1 MLYPLTL
8 TASPLVCPS
17 PTVREG
23 TAWCDGGTGT
33 SRFGEGGNVLCLAEP
48 ARRPSG
54 SSTTIDAE
62 VVGAGVCIAG
72 KFRIPAD
79 LQKLADFVVSYDL
92 TSSPSNL
99 LETFL
104 NSGGVYV
111 PSLETLPNTG
121 EFLTTLPLDQEGAY
135 DISIHAKLLNTDG
148 SFQDANI
155 IRHVIRVAQPDL
167 TVTRGRVGD
176 LPSSPGCSGP
186 TPPAGCL
193 VPHESTSP
201 RPSPGAPARTVQ
213 LAVPTGT
220 SARSVELCVNSSTE
234 DHNAGDSV
242 VVRAVNTITD
252 TSANPAREL
261 LIESSCASGEGTDCR
276 IENSSNSSFCPGG
289 FKIKVPVGHGHN
301 QIDLFV
307 NNLVTGRDIGA
318 AERISIDPF
327 DIDLKGPALCVNYLD
342 RNGRVIE
349 GVDNKNILASEAG
362 EAVTVDV
369 TLGTCGSTPESVT
382 ATPPAVCHPES
393 PPACVVCPLGSP
405 PDCRDSPVCI
415 QRNDEKTE
423 AGAPKFLAMC
433 SSQREGRTHY
443 QSRFSGFRFPM
454 NTVLIKAEDNAQNET
469 VESHSFGYGN
479 VRALFDESGRLDL
492 QQAMVPNGVGGFL
505 NANFIQRELKPLIV
519 QALNSSKFKDDLF
532 FKLLDPHQPDDA
544 ERNCLYQLE
553 SQLSCSFRHLGALA
567 HQNQPGLS
575 QIVAIKP
582 FCDGNRCRI
591 GDFEIP
597 SLQLMSGNT
606 VRVQLKLK
614 GWSGPAE
621 MYTMQFTDVD
631 GDSVVDTED
640 SDVDNDG
647 ICDVFVPHIG
657 TCTDANHDNVCDE
670 EVSLTGNQGKGLNS
684 TGKCVLDKT
693 IAARD
698 CPDVKPGDKYFG
710 CSDQYNNIDHL
721 PKNRDLPGILV
732 PDPDFGTYVIPL
744 NFRIRELTLNLNV
757 QFSKDRDGR
766 LSVNISNVPG
776 RELVEA
782 RSSGDYLLDFDCNKT
797 ISDIYQG
804 GGPETRLSGQHIRID
819 TEACNSLRTLNAAL
833 SGDAAIID
841 DLPIRLGRGALLNL
855 IHRNIRAT
863 QSINEQFGCTIEAIT
878 RCSTPRRLET
888 QLSRFDIDK
897 VMSISTKVA
906 DKKFH
911 MDFFSPLRS
920 TDVLIDS
927 QGLGFAS
934 KGLLLPA
941 GVTSSSDVSER
952 DSREFMNSLPS
963 EFKNRKFGP
972 LSKTGKGVALHP
984 VDASYLMGNEINL
997 ALNEETINSVLHA
1010 VNLLLWKQG
1019 QDDDNSGILDLSAK
1033 KLREDFGMAIPNI
1046 ETPGC
1051 HDKHG
1056 SVVDE
1061 SNWKCFPFSLH
1072 LANVFGPDVLNYVDF
1087 NGNNVSGETRDSLVP
1102 LILRNEMNPFSP
1114 PTVRIVDVTPL
1125 SGADVDGHPGPTN
1138 QILAELEIG
1147 MGNAR
1152 MSVFE
1157 QKVED
1162 WNATTLQGTGEIKN
1176 WCDDDRFPGANT
1188 VKCRATNPADR
1199 KKLPIVTFG
1208 VSGRVSITL
1217 LLTVGENGILRAEG
1231 GVSSVANAGSTPE
1244 APMHIDLDANK
1255 TYLNFTTLENNT
1267 IVPDAKLAEIMKRQ
1281 TYVILRDYLFGP
1293 DRDVKINIPAQ
1304 VPLQAYCSRYTSDSP
1319 DLCRC
1324 VRDPSGE
1331 DCNNVGAIQD
1341 MWDQLNLH
1349 QFGIEGVTVDR
1360 PQLGVT
1366 SDEGPTRYL
1375 TIGTG
1380 ITFDLVH

>member
-1 MLYPLTL
+1 M
-8 TASPLVCPS
+8 
-17 PTVREG
+17 G
-23 TAWCDGGTGT
+23 
-33 SRFGEGGNVLCLAEP
+33 SRFAEGGNVLCLAEP
-48 ARRPSG
+48 MRRPSG
-54 SSTTIDAE
+54 ASTAIDAE

-72 KFRIPAD
+72 KFRTPTD
-79 LQKLADFVVSYDL
+79 LQKLADFVVSYDFL
-92 TSSPSNL
+92 SSSL
-99 LETFL
+99 LDSL
-104 NSGGVYV
+104 MNSGGVYV

-121 EFLTTLPLDQEGAY
+121 EFLTTLPLEQEGTY
-135 DISIHAKLLNTDG
+135 NINVYGRLIKEDG
-148 SFQDANI
+148 TFQDINI
-155 IRHVIRVAQPDL
+155 SRTIIRVAQPDL

-176 LPSSPGCSGP
+176 LSSSPDCAGA

-193 VPHESTSP
+193 APHEGTSP
-201 RPSPGAPARTVQ
+201 RPSSERAVARTIQ
-213 LAVPTGT
+213 LTVPAGT
-220 SARSVELCVNSSTE
+220 SARNVDLCVNSSTE
-234 DHNAGDSV
+234 DRSAGDSV

-252 TSANPAREL
+252 ESANPSREL
-261 LIESSCASGEGTDCR
+261 LVESSCASGEGTNCPVD
-276 IENSSNSSFCPGG
+276 SSSFCRGG

-342 RNGRVIE
+342 RNGRAIE
-349 GVDNKNILASEAG
+349 DVDNKNMLASEAG

-369 TLGTCGSTPESVT
+369 TLGACGVNPESVT
-382 ATPPAVCHPES
+382 ATPPAVCHLEN
-393 PPACVVCPLGSP
+393 PPACEPT
-405 PDCRDSPVCI
+405 SPVCI

-423 AGAPKFLAMC
+423 AGAAKFLAMC
-433 SSQREGRTHY
+433 SMQREGRIHY

-454 NTVLIKAEDNAQNET
+454 NTVLIKAKDNAQNET

-479 VRALFDESGRLDL
+479 VRALFDESGHLDL
-492 QQAMVPNGVGGFL
+492 QHATVPNGVGGFL
-505 NANFIQRELKPLIV
+505 SASFIQTELKPLIV
-519 QALNSSKFKDDLF
+519 EALNSSKFKDDLF

-553 SQLSCSFRHLGALA
+553 SQLSCSFSHLGALA
-567 HQNQPGLS
+567 HQNRPGLS

-606 VRVQLKLK
+606 MRVQLKLK

-621 MYTMQFTDVD
+621 MYAMQFTDVD
-631 GDSVVDTED
+631 GDSVADTED

-647 ICDVFVPHIG
+647 ICDTFVPHIG
-657 TCTDANHDNVCDE
+657 TCTDANHDGVCDE
-670 EVSLTGNQGKGLNS
+670 EVSLTGNEGKGLNS

-693 IAARD
+693 VAARD
-698 CPDVKPGDKYFG
+698 CPDIKPGDKYFG

-782 RSSGDYLLDFDCNKT
+782 RSLGDYLLDFDCDKT

-819 TEACNSLRTLNAAL
+819 TEACNSLKTLNIGL
-833 SGDAAIID
+833 SGDASIID
-841 DLPIRLGRGALLNL
+841 DWPIRLGRGGALNL

-863 QSINEQFGCTIEAIT
+863 QSINEQFKCTIEAIT

-888 QLSRFDIDK
+888 GLSKFDIDK
-897 VMSISTKVA
+897 VMSLSTKVTN
-906 DKKFH
+906 KKFH

-920 TDVLIDS
+920 TDVLVDS
-927 QGLGFAS
+927 NGLGFAS

-941 GVTSSSDVSER
+941 GVTSSSDTSER

-972 LSKTGKGVALHP
+972 LYKTGEGSALHP

-1019 QDDDNSGILDLSAK
+1019 VDDDSSGILDLSAK
-1033 KLREDFGMAIPNI
+1033 KLRDDFGMAIPNI
-1046 ETPGC
+1046 GTPQC
-1051 HDKHG
+1051 RDKHG
-1056 SVVDE
+1056 AVVDG

-1072 LANVFGPDVLNYVDF
+1072 LANVLGSEVLSYVDF
-1087 NGNNVSGETRDSLVP
+1087 NGNGIAGDDRDSLVP

-1125 SGADVDGHPGPTN
+1125 SGADVDGRPGPTN

-1162 WNATTLQGTGEIKN
+1162 WHATQIQGTGEIKN
-1176 WCDDDRFPGANT
+1176 WCDDDRFPGGNT
-1188 VKCRATNPADR
+1188 VKCHATNPADR

-1208 VSGRVSITL
+1208 VSGRVSVTL
-1217 LLTVGENGILRAEG
+1217 LLTVGDNGILRAEG
-1231 GVSSVANAGSTPE
+1231 GLSSLANSGSTPE

-1255 TYLNFTTLENNT
+1255 TYLNFTTIENNT
-1267 IVPDAKLAEIMKRQ
+1267 IVPDKKLAEIMKDK
-1281 TYVILRDYLFGP
+1281 TYVILGYYLFGP
-1293 DRDVKINIPAQ
+1293 ERDVKLNVPVQ
-1304 VPLQAYCSRYTSDSP
+1304 VPLQAYCSRYASDSP

-1331 DCNNVGAIQD
+1331 DCDNVGAIQD
-1341 MWDQLNLH
+1341 VWDQLNLR